1 MGTTPGDNTPL
12 DSRDGAAGKRNP
24 LAALF
29 KVKELGILSALV
41 ILVIVFSVSTP
52 VFLTLDNL
60 TNIVRQVSILG
71 ILAVGM
77 TMVIVSGEID
87 LSVGSVYGMS
97 VVAMSVLMTHGVPIW
112 LAILA
117 GLGIGASAGIVN
129 GLLVTW
135 LRVPALIVTLGM
147 LNMARG
153 AAMIINGG
161 MVVPLIPRL
170 IKDPALDAYIFLG
183 RGRLFDTIPTMTIGL
198 LIVLVLGYIVFQK
211 NIIGYRM
218 RAVGGNAEAARVSG
232 INVRIVKIAAFAI
245 LGFLAAFGGAINSA
259 FLGNVQS
266 TAGQGLELDVIAAT
280 ILGGASLSGGE
291 GTIVGTLIGVLL
303 LGVLR
308 NGLVL
313 LGVSPFVQ
321 MVLIGAV
328 LIGAVAIDMWSR
340 RK

>member
-1 MGTTPGDNTPL
+1 MSTSISAADR
-12 DSRDGAAGKRNP
+12 SRLSALFKAKETGI
-24 LAALF
+24 LAAL
-29 KVKELGILSALV
+29 VLLV
-41 ILVIVFSVSTP
+41 LVFSVSTR
-52 VFLTLDNL
+52 VFLSFDNFM
-60 TNIVRQVSILG
+60 NITRQVSILG

-97 VVAMSVLMTHGVPIW
+97 AVAMASLMTRGLPIW
-112 LAILA
+112 LSVVIALA
-117 GLGIGASAGIVN
+117 VGATAGAVN
-129 GLLVTW
+129 GIIVTW
-135 LRVPALIVTLGM
+135 LRVPAMIATLGM

-153 AAMIINGG
+153 VAMLINGALAL
-161 MVVPLIPRL
+161 PLIPRL
-170 IKDPALDAYIFLG
+170 VKDPALDTFIFIG
-183 RGRLFDTIPTMTIGL
+183 RGRFFDAIPTMSIAFL
-198 LIVLVLGYIVFQK
+198 LVLVAGFVIYQK

-232 INVRIVKIAAFAI
+232 INVRLVKIVAFII
-245 LGFLAAFGGAINSA
+245 LGFLAALGSVINSA
-259 FLGNVQS
+259 FLGNVLS
-266 TAGQGLELDVIAAT
+266 TTGQGLELDVIAAT
-280 ILGGASLSGGE
+280 IIGGASLSGGE

-328 LIGAVAIDMWSR
+328 LIGAVALDIWSR

>member
-1 MGTTPGDNTPL
+1 MSNSVPAEVR
-12 DSRDGAAGKRNP
+12 SP
-24 LAALF
+24 LASLF
-29 KVKELGILSALV
+29 KAKEMGIFAALV
-41 ILVIVFSVSTP
+41 LLILVFSVSTR
-52 VFLTLDNL
+52 VFLTVDNL
-60 TNIVRQVSILG
+60 MNIVRQVSILG

-97 VVAMSVLMTHGVPIW
+97 VVAMSVLMTHRIPIW
-112 LAILA
+112 ASVLAALA
-117 GLGIGASAGIVN
+117 IGASAGVVN
-129 GLLVTW
+129 GVLVTL

-153 AAMIINGG
+153 VAMLINGG

-170 IKDPALDAYIFLG
+170 IKDPGLDAFIFIG
-183 RGRLFDTIPTMTIGL
+183 RGRLFDTVPTMSVGFL
-198 LIVLVLGYIVFQK
+198 LILVAGFVIYQK

-232 INVRIVKIAAFAI
+232 INVRLVKIVAFAI
-245 LGFLAAFGGAINSA
+245 LGFLAAFGGVINSG

-280 ILGGASLSGGE
+280 ILGGTSLSGGE

-321 MVLIGAV
+321 MVIIGAV
-328 LIGAVAIDMWSR
+328 LIGAVAMDIWSR

>member
-1 MGTTPGDNTPL
+1 MMSTTSTEAV
-12 DSRDGAAGKRNP
+12 SRNP
-24 LAALF
+24 FRALF
-29 KVKELGILSALV
+29 KVKELGIFAALV
-41 ILVIVFSVSTP
+41 ILIIFFSVATP
-52 VFLTLDNL
+52 VFLTLDNWM
-60 TNIVRQVSILG
+60 NIVRQVSILG

-112 LAILA
+112 LSVLA
-117 GLGIGASAGIVN
+117 ALAIGAVAGVVN
-129 GLLVTW
+129 GVLVTW

-153 AAMIINGG
+153 IAMIINGG
-161 MVVPLIPRL
+161 LVIALIPRL
-170 IKDPALDAYIFLG
+170 VKDPALDTFIFLG
-183 RGRLFDTIPTMTIGL
+183 RGRLFDIVPTMSIGFL
-198 LIVLVLGYIVFQK
+198 LILVAGFVVYQK

-232 INVRIVKIAAFAI
+232 INVRLVKIIAFAI
-245 LGFLAAFGGAINSA
+245 LGLLAAFGGVINSA
-259 FLGNVQS
+259 FIGNVQS

-280 ILGGASLSGGE
+280 ILGGASLNGGE

-303 LGVLR
+303 FGVLR
-308 NGLVL
+308 NGLIL

-328 LIGAVAIDMWSR
+328 LIGAVALDMWSR